1 MKTVHVLV
9 AGRVQNVWYRAW
21 LRETAGRH
29 DVRGWVRN
37 RRGGSV
43 EAVLSGSEAAVDAVL
58 DACRS
63 GPPAARVDE
72 IRVTDAE
79 PPGEDGF
86 SILPTG

>member
-21 LRETAGRH
+21 LRETAERH

-37 RRGGSV
+37 RRDGSV
-43 EAVLSGSEAAVDAVL
+43 EAVLSGSAAAVDAVL

-63 GPPAARVDE
+63 GPPSARVDE
-72 IRVTDAE
+72 IRIADAE
-79 PPGEDGF
+79 PPDEDGF
-86 SILPTG
+86 AILPTG